1 MILEALNLMDIFET
15 LVSMTGEK
23 NVLLNEPMKNHT
35 SFRTGG
41 AADIFVSPDGKDSL
55 KEIVKLF
62 KEKNIPFYIFGNGSN
77 MLVSDRGIEGAVIH
91 IGNGFSSVEVNGNE
105 ITVGAGVLLSSVA
118 STALENSLTGFEFA
132 SGIPG
137 SFGGAV
143 FMNAGAYGSEIKNVI
158 KSVLVLDESFQLK
171 ELSKDEMELGYRSS
185 VFQKKNYI
193 ILGGTIVLEKGN
205 KDEIL
210 SRMNEL
216 NAKRREKQ
224 PLNFA
229 SAGSTFKRPEGYFA
243 GKLIEDSG
251 LKGKTVGG
259 AQVSEKHAGFIVN
272 TGDATTDDILNLI
285 DFCKKTVYEKFG
297 VIIEPEVRIT
307 GRP

>member
-1 MILEALNLMDIFET
+1 MSIFKT
-15 LVSMTGEK
+15 LAGITGEK
-23 NVLLNEPMKNHT
+23 NVMLNEPMKNHT

-41 AADIFVSPDGKDSL
+41 EADIFVSPDSIKSL
-55 KEIVKLF
+55 KDVIKLF
-62 KEKNIPFYIFGNGSN
+62 RENDIPFYIFGNGSN

-91 IGNGFSSVEVNGNE
+91 IGNGFSSIEVKENK
-105 ITVGAGVLLSSVA
+105 ITSGAGAILSAVSNA
-118 STALENSLTGFEFA
+118 ALENSLTGFEFA

-158 KSVLVLDESFQLK
+158 KSVLVLNENLELE
-171 ELSKDEMELGYRSS
+171 ELSKDKLELGYRSS
-185 VFQKKNYI
+185 IFQKNNYI
-193 ILGGTIVLEKGN
+193 ILGGTIELETGN
-205 KDEIL
+205 KDNIL
-210 SRMNEL
+210 SEMNEL

-251 LKGKTVGG
+251 LKGKTIGG

-272 TGDATTDDILNLI
+272 TGTATTDDIINLM

-297 VIIEPEVRIT
+297 VMIELEVRIT

>member
-1 MILEALNLMDIFET
+1 MSIFKT
-15 LVSMTGEK
+15 LAGITGEK
-23 NVLLNEPMKNHT
+23 NVMLNEPMKNHT

-41 AADIFVSPDGKDSL
+41 EADIFVSPDSIKSL
-55 KEIVKLF
+55 KDVIKLF
-62 KEKNIPFYIFGNGSN
+62 RENDIPFYIFGNGSN
-77 MLVSDRGIEGAVIH
+77 MLVSDRGIEGAVIQ
-91 IGNGFSSVEVNGNE
+91 IRNVFSSIEVKENK
-105 ITVGAGVLLSSVA
+105 ITSGAGAILSAVSNA
-118 STALENSLTGFEFA
+118 ALENSLTGFEFA

-158 KSVLVLDESFQLK
+158 KSVLVLNENLELE
-171 ELSKDEMELGYRSS
+171 ELSKDRLELGYRSS
-185 VFQKKNYI
+185 IFQKNNYI
-193 ILGGTIVLEKGN
+193 ILGGTIELETGN
-205 KDEIL
+205 KDNIL
-210 SRMNEL
+210 SEMNEL

-251 LKGKTVGG
+251 LKGKKIGG

-272 TGDATTDDILNLI
+272 TGTATTDDIINLM

-297 VIIEPEVRIT
+297 VMIEPEVRIT

>member
-1 MILEALNLMDIFET
+1 MSIFKT
-15 LVSMTGEK
+15 LAGITGEK
-23 NVLLNEPMKNHT
+23 NVMLNEPMKNHT

-41 AADIFVSPDGKDSL
+41 EADIFVSPDSIKSL
-55 KEIVKLF
+55 KDVIKLF
-62 KEKNIPFYIFGNGSN
+62 RENDIPFYIFGNGSN

-91 IGNGFSSVEVNGNE
+91 IGNGFSSIEVKENK
-105 ITVGAGVLLSSVA
+105 ITSGAGAILSAVSNA
-118 STALENSLTGFEFA
+118 ALENSLTGFEFA

-158 KSVLVLDESFQLK
+158 KSVLVLNENLELE
-171 ELSKDEMELGYRSS
+171 ELSKDRLELGYRSS
-185 VFQKKNYI
+185 IFQKNNYI
-193 ILGGTIVLEKGN
+193 ILGGTIELETGN
-205 KDEIL
+205 KDDIL
-210 SRMNEL
+210 SEMNEL

-251 LKGKTVGG
+251 LKGKTIGG

-272 TGDATTDDILNLI
+272 TGTATTDDIINLM

-297 VIIEPEVRIT
+297 VMIEPEVRIT

>member
-1 MILEALNLMDIFET
+1 MSIFKT
-15 LVSMTGEK
+15 LAGITGEK
-23 NVLLNEPMKNHT
+23 NVMLNEPMKNHT

-41 AADIFVSPDGKDSL
+41 EADIFVSPDSIKSL
-55 KEIVKLF
+55 KDVIKLF
-62 KEKNIPFYIFGNGSN
+62 RENDIPFYIFGNGSN

-91 IGNGFSSVEVNGNE
+91 IGNGFSSIEVKENK
-105 ITVGAGVLLSSVA
+105 ITSGAGAILSAVSNA
-118 STALENSLTGFEFA
+118 ALENSLTGFEFA

-158 KSVLVLDESFQLK
+158 KSVLVLNENLELE
-171 ELSKDEMELGYRSS
+171 ELSKDRLELGYRSS
-185 VFQKKNYI
+185 IFQKNNYI
-193 ILGGTIVLEKGN
+193 ILGGTIELETGN
-205 KDEIL
+205 KDDIL
-210 SRMNEL
+210 SEMNEL

-251 LKGKTVGG
+251 LKGKKIGG

-272 TGDATTDDILNLI
+272 TGTATTDDIINLM

-297 VIIEPEVRIT
+297 VMIEPEVRIT

>member
-1 MILEALNLMDIFET
+1 MSIFKT
-15 LVSMTGEK
+15 LAGITGEK
-23 NVLLNEPMKNHT
+23 NVMLNEPMKNHT

-41 AADIFVSPDGKDSL
+41 EADIFVSPDSIKSL
-55 KEIVKLF
+55 KDVIKLF
-62 KEKNIPFYIFGNGSN
+62 RENDIPFYIFGNGSN

-91 IGNGFSSVEVNGNE
+91 IGSGFSSIEVKENK
-105 ITVGAGVLLSSVA
+105 ITSGAGAILSAVSNA
-118 STALENSLTGFEFA
+118 ALENSLTGFEFA

-158 KSVLVLDESFQLK
+158 KSVLVLNENLELE
-171 ELSKDEMELGYRSS
+171 ELSKDRLELGYRSS
-185 VFQKKNYI
+185 IFQKNNYI
-193 ILGGTIVLEKGN
+193 ILGGTIELETGN
-205 KDEIL
+205 KDNIRSE
-210 SRMNEL
+210 MNEL

-251 LKGKTVGG
+251 LKGKKIGG

-272 TGDATTDDILNLI
+272 TGTATTDDIINLM

-297 VIIEPEVRIT
+297 VMIEPEVRIT

>member
-1 MILEALNLMDIFET
+1 MSIFKT
-15 LVSMTGEK
+15 LAGITGEK
-23 NVLLNEPMKNHT
+23 NVILNEPMKNHT

-41 AADIFVSPDGKDSL
+41 EADIFVSPDSIKSL
-55 KEIVKLF
+55 KDVIKLF
-62 KEKNIPFYIFGNGSN
+62 RENDIPFYIFGNGSN

-91 IGNGFSSVEVNGNE
+91 IGNGFSSIEVKENK
-105 ITVGAGVLLSSVA
+105 ITSGAGAILSAVSNA
-118 STALENSLTGFEFA
+118 ALENSLTGFEFA

-158 KSVLVLDESFQLK
+158 KSVLVLNENLELE
-171 ELSKDEMELGYRSS
+171 ELSKDRLELGYRSS
-185 VFQKKNYI
+185 IFQKNNYI
-193 ILGGTIVLEKGN
+193 ILGGTIELETGN
-205 KDEIL
+205 KDNIL
-210 SRMNEL
+210 SEMNEL

-251 LKGKTVGG
+251 LKGKTIGG

-272 TGDATTDDILNLI
+272 TGTATTDDIINLM

-297 VIIEPEVRIT
+297 VMIEPEVRIT

>member
-1 MILEALNLMDIFET
+1 MSIFKT
-15 LVSMTGEK
+15 LAGITGEK
-23 NVLLNEPMKNHT
+23 NVMLNEPMKNHT

-41 AADIFVSPDGKDSL
+41 EADIFVSPDSIKSL
-55 KEIVKLF
+55 KDVIKLF
-62 KEKNIPFYIFGNGSN
+62 RENDIPFYIFGNGSN

-91 IGNGFSSVEVNGNE
+91 IGNGFSSIEVKENK
-105 ITVGAGVLLSSVA
+105 ITSGAGTILSAVSNA
-118 STALENSLTGFEFA
+118 ALENSLTGFEFA

-158 KSVLVLDESFQLK
+158 KSVLVLNENLELE
-171 ELSKDEMELGYRSS
+171 ELSKDRLELGYRSS
-185 VFQKKNYI
+185 IFQKNNYI
-193 ILGGTIVLEKGN
+193 ILGGTIELETGN
-205 KDEIL
+205 KDNIL
-210 SRMNEL
+210 SEMNEL

-251 LKGKTVGG
+251 LKGKTIGG

-272 TGDATTDDILNLI
+272 TGTATTDDIINLM

-297 VIIEPEVRIT
+297 VMIEPEVRIT

>member
-1 MILEALNLMDIFET
+1 MSIFKT
-15 LVSMTGEK
+15 LVGITGEK
-23 NVLLNEPMKNHT
+23 NVMLNEPMKNHT

-41 AADIFVSPDGKDSL
+41 EADIFVSPDSIKSL
-55 KEIVKLF
+55 KDVIKLF
-62 KEKNIPFYIFGNGSN
+62 RENDIPFYIFGNGSN

-91 IGNGFSSVEVNGNE
+91 IGNGFSSIEVKENK
-105 ITVGAGVLLSSVA
+105 ITSGAGAILSAVSNA
-118 STALENSLTGFEFA
+118 ALENSLTGFEFA

-158 KSVLVLDESFQLK
+158 KSVLVLNENLELE
-171 ELSKDEMELGYRSS
+171 ELSKDRLELGYRSS
-185 VFQKKNYI
+185 IFQKNNYI
-193 ILGGTIVLEKGN
+193 ILGGTIELETGN
-205 KDEIL
+205 KDNIL
-210 SRMNEL
+210 SEMNEL

-251 LKGKTVGG
+251 LKGKTIGG

-272 TGDATTDDILNLI
+272 TGTATTDDIINLM

-297 VIIEPEVRIT
+297 VMIEPEVRIT

>member
-1 MILEALNLMDIFET
+1 MSIFKT
-15 LVSMTGEK
+15 LAGITGEK
-23 NVLLNEPMKNHT
+23 NVMLNEPMKNHT

-41 AADIFVSPDGKDSL
+41 EADIFVSPDSIKSL
-55 KEIVKLF
+55 KDVIKLF
-62 KEKNIPFYIFGNGSN
+62 RENDIPFYIFGNGSN

-91 IGNGFSSVEVNGNE
+91 IGSGFSSIEVKENK
-105 ITVGAGVLLSSVA
+105 ITSGAGAILSAVSNA
-118 STALENSLTGFEFA
+118 ALENSLTGFEFA

-158 KSVLVLDESFQLK
+158 KSVLVLNENLELE
-171 ELSKDEMELGYRSS
+171 ELSKDRLELGYRSS
-185 VFQKKNYI
+185 IFQKNNYI
-193 ILGGTIVLEKGN
+193 ILGGTIELETGN
-205 KDEIL
+205 KDNIL
-210 SRMNEL
+210 SEMNEL

-251 LKGKTVGG
+251 LKGKTIGG

-272 TGDATTDDILNLI
+272 TGTATTDDIINLM

-297 VIIEPEVRIT
+297 VMIEPEVRIT

>member
-1 MILEALNLMDIFET
+1 MSIFKT
-15 LVSMTGEK
+15 LVGITGEK
-23 NVLLNEPMKNHT
+23 NVMLNEPMKNHT

-41 AADIFVSPDGKDSL
+41 EADIFVSPDSIKSL
-55 KEIVKLF
+55 KDVIKLF
-62 KEKNIPFYIFGNGSN
+62 KENDIPFYIFGNGSN

-91 IGNGFSSVEVNGNE
+91 IGNGFSSIEVKENK
-105 ITVGAGVLLSSVA
+105 ITSGAGAILSAVSNA
-118 STALENSLTGFEFA
+118 ALENSLTGFEFA

-158 KSVLVLDESFQLK
+158 KSVLVLNENLELE
-171 ELSKDEMELGYRSS
+171 ELSKDRLELGYRSS
-185 VFQKKNYI
+185 IFQKNNYI
-193 ILGGTIVLEKGN
+193 ILGGTIELETGN
-205 KDEIL
+205 KDNIL
-210 SRMNEL
+210 SEMNEL

-251 LKGKTVGG
+251 LKGKKIGG

-272 TGDATTDDILNLI
+272 TGTATTDDIINLM

-297 VIIEPEVRIT
+297 VMIEPEVRIT

>member
-105 ITVGAGVLLSSVA
+105 ITAGAGVLLSSVA

-158 KSVLVLDESFQLK
+158 KSVLVLDESLQLK

>member
-1 MILEALNLMDIFET
+1 MDIFKT
-15 LVSMTGEK
+15 LVSITGEK

-55 KEIVKLF
+55 KEIIKLF
-62 KEKNIPFYIFGNGSN
+62 KENSIPFYIFGNGSN

-91 IGNGFSSVEVNGNE
+91 IGNGFSSTEVNGNE
-105 ITVGAGVLLSSVA
+105 INIGAGVLLSSVA
-118 STALENSLTGFEFA
+118 NTALENSLTGFEFA

-158 KSVLVLDESFQLK
+158 KSVLVLDESLELK
-171 ELSKDEMELGYRSS
+171 ELSKDETELGYRSS

-205 KDEIL
+205 KDKIL
-210 SRMNEL
+210 SEMTEL

-251 LKGKTVGG
+251 LKGKTIGG

-272 TGDATTDDILNLI
+272 TGNATTDDILNLI
-285 DFCKKTVYEKFG
+285 DFCQKTVYEKFG
-297 VIIEPEVRIT
+297 VMIEPEVRIT

>member
-1 MILEALNLMDIFET
+1 MSIFKT
-15 LVSMTGEK
+15 LAGITGEK
-23 NVLLNEPMKNHT
+23 NVMLNEPMKNHT

-41 AADIFVSPDGKDSL
+41 EADIFVSPDSIKSL
-55 KEIVKLF
+55 KDVIKLF
-62 KEKNIPFYIFGNGSN
+62 RENDIPFYIFGNGSN

-91 IGNGFSSVEVNGNE
+91 IGNGFSSIEVRENK
-105 ITVGAGVLLSSVA
+105 ITSGAGAILSAVSNA
-118 STALENSLTGFEFA
+118 ALENSLTGFEFA

-158 KSVLVLDESFQLK
+158 KSVLVLNENLELE
-171 ELSKDEMELGYRSS
+171 ELSKDRLELGYRSS
-185 VFQKKNYI
+185 IFQKNNYI
-193 ILGGTIVLEKGN
+193 ILGGTIELETGN
-205 KDEIL
+205 KDNIL
-210 SRMNEL
+210 SEMNEL

-251 LKGKTVGG
+251 LKGKTIGG

-272 TGDATTDDILNLI
+272 TGTATTDDIINLM

-297 VIIEPEVRIT
+297 VMIEPEVRIT

>member
-1 MILEALNLMDIFET
+1 MSIFKT
-15 LVSMTGEK
+15 LAGITGEK
-23 NVLLNEPMKNHT
+23 NVMLNEPMKNHT

-41 AADIFVSPDGKDSL
+41 EADIFVSPDSINSL
-55 KEIVKLF
+55 KDVIKLF
-62 KEKNIPFYIFGNGSN
+62 RENDIPFYIFGNGSN

-91 IGNGFSSVEVNGNE
+91 IGNGFSSIEVNENK
-105 ITVGAGVLLSSVA
+105 ITSGAGAILSAVSNA
-118 STALENSLTGFEFA
+118 ALENSLTGFEFA

-158 KSVLVLDESFQLK
+158 KSVLVLNENLELE
-171 ELSKDEMELGYRSS
+171 ELSKDRLELGYRSS
-185 VFQKKNYI
+185 IFQKNNYI
-193 ILGGTIVLEKGN
+193 ILGGTIELETGN
-205 KDEIL
+205 KDNIL
-210 SRMNEL
+210 SEMNEL
-216 NAKRREKQ
+216 NEKRREKQ

-251 LKGKTVGG
+251 LKGKKIGG

-272 TGDATTDDILNLI
+272 TGTATTDDIINLM

-297 VIIEPEVRIT
+297 VMIEPEVRIT

>member
-1 MILEALNLMDIFET
+1 MSIFKT
-15 LVSMTGEK
+15 LAGITGEK
-23 NVLLNEPMKNHT
+23 NVMLNEPMKNHT

-41 AADIFVSPDGKDSL
+41 EADIFVSPDSIKSL
-55 KEIVKLF
+55 KDVIKLF
-62 KEKNIPFYIFGNGSN
+62 RENDIPFYIFGNGSN

-91 IGNGFSSVEVNGNE
+91 IGNGFSSIEVKENK
-105 ITVGAGVLLSSVA
+105 ITSGAGAILSAVSNA
-118 STALENSLTGFEFA
+118 ALENSLTGFEFA

-158 KSVLVLDESFQLK
+158 KSVLVLNENLELE
-171 ELSKDEMELGYRSS
+171 ELSKDRLELGYRSS
-185 VFQKKNYI
+185 IFQKNNYI
-193 ILGGTIVLEKGN
+193 ILGGTIELETGN
-205 KDEIL
+205 KDNIL
-210 SRMNEL
+210 SEMNEL

-251 LKGKTVGG
+251 LKGKTIGG

-272 TGDATTDDILNLI
+272 TGTATTDDIINLM
-285 DFCKKTVYEKFG
+285 DFCKKTVYEQFG
-297 VIIEPEVRIT
+297 VMIEPEVRIT

>member
-1 MILEALNLMDIFET
+1 MDIFKT
-15 LVSMTGEK
+15 LAGITGEK

-55 KEIVKLF
+55 KEIIKLF
-62 KEKNIPFYIFGNGSN
+62 SENNIPFYIFGNGSN

-91 IGNGFSSVEVNGNE
+91 MGSGFSSTEVNGNE
-105 ITVGAGVLLSSVA
+105 ITAGAGVLLSSVA
-118 STALENSLTGFEFA
+118 GTALENSLTGFEFA

-158 KSVLVLDESFQLK
+158 KSVIVLDESLQIK
-171 ELSKDEMELGYRSS
+171 ELSKDEAELGYRSS
-185 VFQKKNYI
+185 IFQKKNYI

-210 SRMNEL
+210 SEMTEL

-251 LKGKTVGG
+251 LKGKTIGG

-272 TGDATTDDILNLI
+272 TGNATTDDIINLI
-285 DFCKKTVYEKFG
+285 DFCQKTVYEKFG
-297 VIIEPEVRIT
+297 VMIEPEVRIT

>member
-1 MILEALNLMDIFET
+1 MSIFKT
-15 LVSMTGEK
+15 LAGITGEK
-23 NVLLNEPMKNHT
+23 NVMLNEPMKNHT

-41 AADIFVSPDGKDSL
+41 EADIFVSPDSIKSL
-55 KEIVKLF
+55 KDVIKLF
-62 KEKNIPFYIFGNGSN
+62 RENDIPFYIFGNGSN
-77 MLVSDRGIEGAVIH
+77 ILVSDRGIEGAVIH
-91 IGNGFSSVEVNGNE
+91 IGSGFSSIEVKENK
-105 ITVGAGVLLSSVA
+105 ITSGAGAILSAVSNA
-118 STALENSLTGFEFA
+118 ALENSLTGFEFA

-158 KSVLVLDESFQLK
+158 KSVLVLNENLELE
-171 ELSKDEMELGYRSS
+171 ELSKDRLELGYRSS
-185 VFQKKNYI
+185 IFQKNNYI
-193 ILGGTIVLEKGN
+193 ILGGTIELETGN
-205 KDEIL
+205 KDNIL
-210 SRMNEL
+210 SEMNEL

-251 LKGKTVGG
+251 LKGKTIGG

-272 TGDATTDDILNLI
+272 TGTATTDDIINLM

-297 VIIEPEVRIT
+297 VMIEPEVRIT

>member
-1 MILEALNLMDIFET
+1 MSIFKT
-15 LVSMTGEK
+15 LAGITGEK
-23 NVLLNEPMKNHT
+23 NVMLNEPMKNHT

-41 AADIFVSPDGKDSL
+41 EADIFVSPDSIKSL
-55 KEIVKLF
+55 KDVIKLF
-62 KEKNIPFYIFGNGSN
+62 RENDIPFYIFGNGSN

-91 IGNGFSSVEVNGNE
+91 IGNGFSSIEVKENK
-105 ITVGAGVLLSSVA
+105 ITSGAGAILSAVSNA
-118 STALENSLTGFEFA
+118 ALENSLTGFEFA

-158 KSVLVLDESFQLK
+158 KSVLVLNENLELE
-171 ELSKDEMELGYRSS
+171 ELSKDRLELGYRSS
-185 VFQKKNYI
+185 IFQKNNYI
-193 ILGGTIVLEKGN
+193 ILGGTIELETGN
-205 KDEIL
+205 KDNIL
-210 SRMNEL
+210 SEMNEL

-251 LKGKTVGG
+251 LKGKTIGG

-272 TGDATTDDILNLI
+272 TGTATTDDIINLM

-297 VIIEPEVRIT
+297 VMIEPEVRIT

>member
-1 MILEALNLMDIFET
+1 MSIFKT
-15 LVSMTGEK
+15 LAGITGEK
-23 NVLLNEPMKNHT
+23 NVMLNEPMKNHT

-41 AADIFVSPDGKDSL
+41 EADIFVSPDSIKSL
-55 KEIVKLF
+55 KDVIKLF
-62 KEKNIPFYIFGNGSN
+62 RENDIPFYIFGNGSN

-91 IGNGFSSVEVNGNE
+91 IGNGFSSIEVKENK
-105 ITVGAGVLLSSVA
+105 ITSGAGAILSAVSNA
-118 STALENSLTGFEFA
+118 ALENSLTGFEFA

-158 KSVLVLDESFQLK
+158 KSVLVLNENLELE
-171 ELSKDEMELGYRSS
+171 ELSKDRLELGYRSS
-185 VFQKKNYI
+185 IFQKNNYI
-193 ILGGTIVLEKGN
+193 ILGGTIELETGN
-205 KDEIL
+205 KDNIL
-210 SRMNEL
+210 SEMNEL

-251 LKGKTVGG
+251 LKGKKIGG

-272 TGDATTDDILNLI
+272 TGTATTDDIINLM

-297 VIIEPEVRIT
+297 VMIEPEVRIT

>member
-1 MILEALNLMDIFET
+1 MSIFKT
-15 LVSMTGEK
+15 LAGITGEK
-23 NVLLNEPMKNHT
+23 NVMLNEPMKKHT

-41 AADIFVSPDGKDSL
+41 EADIFVSPDSIKSL
-55 KEIVKLF
+55 KDVIKLF
-62 KEKNIPFYIFGNGSN
+62 RENDIPFYIFGNGSN

-91 IGNGFSSVEVNGNE
+91 IGNGFSSIEVKENK
-105 ITVGAGVLLSSVA
+105 ITSGAGAILSAVSNA
-118 STALENSLTGFEFA
+118 ALENSLTGFEFA

-158 KSVLVLDESFQLK
+158 KSVLVLNENLELE
-171 ELSKDEMELGYRSS
+171 ELSKDRLELGYRSS
-185 VFQKKNYI
+185 IFQKNNYI
-193 ILGGTIVLEKGN
+193 ILGGTIELETGN
-205 KDEIL
+205 KDNIL
-210 SRMNEL
+210 SEMNEL

-251 LKGKTVGG
+251 LKGKKIGG

-272 TGDATTDDILNLI
+272 TGTATTDDIINLM

-297 VIIEPEVRIT
+297 VMIEPEVRIT

>member
-1 MILEALNLMDIFET
+1 MLEVFGLLSIFKT
-15 LVSMTGEK
+15 LAGITGEK
-23 NVLLNEPMKNHT
+23 NVILNEPMKNHT

-41 AADIFVSPDGKDSL
+41 EADIFVSPDSIKSL
-55 KEIVKLF
+55 KDVIKLF
-62 KEKNIPFYIFGNGSN
+62 RENDIPFYIFGNGSN

-91 IGNGFSSVEVNGNE
+91 IGNGFSSIEVKENK
-105 ITVGAGVLLSSVA
+105 ITSGAGAILSAVSNA
-118 STALENSLTGFEFA
+118 ALENSLTGFEFA

-158 KSVLVLDESFQLK
+158 KSVLVLNENLELE
-171 ELSKDEMELGYRSS
+171 ELSKDRLELGYRSS
-185 VFQKKNYI
+185 IFQKNNYI
-193 ILGGTIVLEKGN
+193 ILGGTIELETGN
-205 KDEIL
+205 KDNIL
-210 SRMNEL
+210 SEMNEL

-251 LKGKTVGG
+251 LKGKTIGG

-272 TGDATTDDILNLI
+272 TGTATTDDIINLM

-297 VIIEPEVRIT
+297 VMIEPEVRIT

>member
-1 MILEALNLMDIFET
+1 MLAGI
-15 LVSMTGEK
+15 TGEK
-23 NVLLNEPMKNHT
+23 NVMLNEPMKNHT

-41 AADIFVSPDGKDSL
+41 EADIFVSPDSIKSL
-55 KEIVKLF
+55 KDVIKLF
-62 KEKNIPFYIFGNGSN
+62 RENDIPFYIFGNGSN

-91 IGNGFSSVEVNGNE
+91 IGNGFSSIEVKENK
-105 ITVGAGVLLSSVA
+105 ITSGAGAILSAVSNA
-118 STALENSLTGFEFA
+118 ALENSLTGFEFA

-158 KSVLVLDESFQLK
+158 KSVLVLNENLELE
-171 ELSKDEMELGYRSS
+171 ELSKDRLELGYRSS
-185 VFQKKNYI
+185 IFQKNNYI
-193 ILGGTIVLEKGN
+193 ILGGTIELETGN
-205 KDEIL
+205 KDNIL
-210 SRMNEL
+210 SEMNEL

-251 LKGKTVGG
+251 LKGKKIGG

-272 TGDATTDDILNLI
+272 TGTATTDDIINLM

-297 VIIEPEVRIT
+297 VMIEPEVRIT

>member
-1 MILEALNLMDIFET
+1 MSIFKT
-15 LVSMTGEK
+15 LAGITGEK
-23 NVLLNEPMKNHT
+23 NVMLNEPMKNHT

-41 AADIFVSPDGKDSL
+41 EADIFVSPDSIKSL
-55 KEIVKLF
+55 KDVIKLF
-62 KEKNIPFYIFGNGSN
+62 RENDIPFYIFGNGSN

-91 IGNGFSSVEVNGNE
+91 IGNGFSSIEVKENK
-105 ITVGAGVLLSSVA
+105 ITSGAGAILSAVSNA
-118 STALENSLTGFEFA
+118 ALENSLTGFEFA

-158 KSVLVLDESFQLK
+158 KSVLVLNENLELE
-171 ELSKDEMELGYRSS
+171 ELSKDRLELGYRSGI
-185 VFQKKNYI
+185 FQKNNYI
-193 ILGGTIVLEKGN
+193 ILGGTIELETGN
-205 KDEIL
+205 KDNIL
-210 SRMNEL
+210 SEMNEL

-251 LKGKTVGG
+251 LKGKTIGG

-272 TGDATTDDILNLI
+272 TGTATTDDIINLM

-297 VIIEPEVRIT
+297 VMIEPEVRIT

>member
-1 MILEALNLMDIFET
+1 MSIFKT
-15 LVSMTGEK
+15 LAGITGEK
-23 NVLLNEPMKNHT
+23 NVMLNEPMKNHT

-41 AADIFVSPDGKDSL
+41 EADIFVSPDSIKSL
-55 KEIVKLF
+55 KDVIKLF
-62 KEKNIPFYIFGNGSN
+62 RENDIPFYIFGNGSN

-91 IGNGFSSVEVNGNE
+91 IGNGFSSIEVKENK
-105 ITVGAGVLLSSVA
+105 ITSGAGAILSAVSNA
-118 STALENSLTGFEFA
+118 ALENSLTGFEFA

-158 KSVLVLDESFQLK
+158 KSVLVLNENLELE
-171 ELSKDEMELGYRSS
+171 ELSKDRLELGYRSS
-185 VFQKKNYI
+185 IFQKNNYI
-193 ILGGTIVLEKGN
+193 ILGGTIELETGN
-205 KDEIL
+205 KDNIL
-210 SRMNEL
+210 SEMNEL

-229 SAGSTFKRPEGYFA
+229 SAGSTFKRPAGYFA

-251 LKGKTVGG
+251 LKGKTIGG

-272 TGDATTDDILNLI
+272 TGTATTDDIINLM

-297 VIIEPEVRIT
+297 VMIEPEVRIT